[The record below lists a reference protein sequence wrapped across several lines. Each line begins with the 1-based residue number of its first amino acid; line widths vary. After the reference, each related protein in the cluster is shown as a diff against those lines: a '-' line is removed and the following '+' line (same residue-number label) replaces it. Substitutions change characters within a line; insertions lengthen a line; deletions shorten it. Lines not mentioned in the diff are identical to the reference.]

1 MAVATATALAI
12 AGTVAAVGGSVGSF
26 AQASK
31 AKKDQQRAEAEA
43 TKAIN
48 RARGELGVNYY
59 DELAIAKRPY
69 ELAREQL
76 AQQSADAM
84 NYLAEGD
91 PRGLGAGVGRVQAAT
106 TANIQQQRA
115 SMDQDIQ
122 RIEQLR
128 LGQDIN
134 LQTQRVEMD
143 IEEAKGAQ
151 IAAREAE
158 YRRQQ
163 AIEQGV
169 AGVVDAGMGAIESF
183 APLYGKQAATP
194 TFDTGAVGP
203 SLQASTL
210 SNQFAATLAGVT
222 SPMVQP
228 QMQYPGQLPTLNLGI
243 PAGAAGY
250 GNYIPRPLNLQIPQ

>member
-1 MAVATATALAI
+1 MAVATTTALAI

-31 AKKDQQRAEAEA
+31 AKKDQQRAEREA
-43 TKAIN
+43 TKAID
-48 RARGELGVNYY
+48 RARSELGVNYY
-59 DELAIAKRPY
+59 DELAIAKQPY

-91 PRGLGAGVGRVQAAT
+91 PRGLGAGVGRVQANTLSA
-106 TANIQQQRA
+106 IQKQRA
-115 SMDQDIQ
+115 DMESEIQ

-128 LGQDIN
+128 SAQEIK
-134 LQTQRVEMD
+134 LQEERVDMD

-163 AIEQGV
+163 AIQQGV

-183 APLYGKQAATP
+183 APLFPKKPETP
-194 TFDTGAVGP
+194 TFDINAIRP
-203 SLQASTL
+203 SLEASIRR
-210 SNQFAATLAGVT
+210 NQFAANLASVT
-222 SPMVQP
+222 SNPFAQP

-243 PAGAAGY
+243 PAGVTGY
-250 GNYIPRPLNLQIPQ
+250 GNYTHPPLNLQIP